1 MFLMHGVD
9 PAVIGK
15 TDYFDLMD
23 LLNTPDDDPIFS
35 ASELLNK
42 GSEQSFSYNVTQI
55 TSWNNV
61 NWISLNW

>member
-1 MFLMHGVD
+1 MHGVD

-23 LLNTPDDDPIFS
+23 LLNTPDDDPLFS

-42 GSEQSFSYNVTQI
+42 GSEQ
-55 TSWNNV
+55 
-61 NWISLNW
+61 ISTIKMTYGLIRYRKEVKM

>member
-15 TDYFDLMD
+15 TDYFDLLD
-23 LLNTPDDDPIFS
+23 LLNTPDDDPVFS

-42 GSEQSFSYNVTQI
+42 GSKQNFYDQDDI
-55 TSWNNV
+55 WAD
-61 NWISLNW
+61 